1 MVSTAVFH
9 VISTEMVVGSF
20 AIAAFGTITCAL
32 ASLVPVINKKM
43 PSRLHSHLDS
53 AAYVA
58 SIFGLLMVPLA
69 IVTGYLTSESMGGQS
84 GMSLN
89 KMIFSGLCIGF
100 WSGVIS
106 GRRLCGYRLWEH
118 RGLAI
123 VQGFSALAGFG
134 TTVILGSIGGELG
147 RGETALDLLPFDLGI
162 YTPPS
167 IGIVPALVLFIFSA
181 LALGS
186 VLFLQSR
193 PHISLKETPQ

>member
-9 VISTEMVVGSF
+9 AISTEMVVGSF
-20 AIAAFGTITCAL
+20 AIAALGTITCAF
-32 ASLVPVINKKM
+32 ATLVPAINEKI

-123 VQGFSALAGFG
+123 VQGCSALAGFG

-167 IGIVPALVLFIFSA
+167 IGIVPALVLFLFSG

-193 PHISLKETPQ
+193 PVIE

>member
-9 VISTEMVVGSF
+9 AISTEMVVGSF
-20 AIAAFGTITCAL
+20 AIAVLGSITCAVATL
-32 ASLVPVINKKM
+32 IPSIRERM
-43 PSRLHSHLDS
+43 PSRLHMQLDS
-53 AAYVA
+53 AAYIA
-58 SIFGLLMVPLA
+58 SIFGILMVPLA
-69 IVTGYLTSESMGGQS
+69 IVTGYLTAESMGGQN

-106 GRRLCGYRLWEH
+106 GRRLCGYRLWDH

-123 VQGFSALAGFG
+123 LQGCSALGGFG

-167 IGIVPALVLFIFSA
+167 IGIVPALVLFLFSG

-193 PHISLKETPQ
+193 PVIE

>member
-106 GRRLCGYRLWEH
+106 GRRLCPTWSRASAAACPPPIPRLPPPTTGARWESWH
-118 RGLAI
+118 
-123 VQGFSALAGFG
+123 
-134 TTVILGSIGGELG
+134 
-147 RGETALDLLPFDLGI
+147 
-162 YTPPS
+162 
-167 IGIVPALVLFIFSA
+167 
-181 LALGS
+181 
-186 VLFLQSR
+186 
-193 PHISLKETPQ
+193 